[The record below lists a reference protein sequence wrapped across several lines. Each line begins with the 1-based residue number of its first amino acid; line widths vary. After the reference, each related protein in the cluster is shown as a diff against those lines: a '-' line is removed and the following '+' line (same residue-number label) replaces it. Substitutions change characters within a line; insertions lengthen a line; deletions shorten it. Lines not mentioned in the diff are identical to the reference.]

1 MNKIRNYEELISCG
15 DAASRKLVLELT
27 DRVLKRLD
35 SYDRIKSMMYLDGD
49 ILHVGSRCWDLSK
62 KKSVYVLGA
71 GRPVT
76 RWQWPLRRFSET
88 A

>member
-35 SYDRIKSMMYLDGD
+35 SYDRIKDMMSMGIFYMWATDFG
-49 ILHVGSRCWDLSK
+49 I
-62 KKSVYVLGA
+62 
-71 GRPVT
+71 
-76 RWQWPLRRFSET
+76 
-88 A
+88 

>member
-35 SYDRIKSMMYLDGD
+35 SYDRIK
-49 ILHVGSRCWDLSK
+49 
-62 KKSVYVLGA
+62 A
-71 GRPVT
+71 
-76 RWQWPLRRFSET
+76 
-88 A
+88 